1 MRNRSNQFKLYNT
14 KKSLVFVV
22 QWTKKYMYN
31 VRRKFISKLVLSH
44 QNLQVQ
50 HSLWSKVKSYN
61 CHKNKIRT
69 NEPKIWQNNKNT
81 EPQPKLSGSYKK
93 KKVYLPKLEFTMDWR
108 CRGFS
113 EQLCLCRQTPT
124 FICWINAGQIWMKS
138 AFESGWVSFRL
149 CFWSRCFLVRHC
161 VGEKQ
166 IIMETL

>member
-1 MRNRSNQFKLYNT
+1 
-14 KKSLVFVV
+14 
-22 QWTKKYMYN
+22 MYN

-93 KKVYLPKLEFTMDWR
+93 KSIRLL
-108 CRGFS
+108 
-113 EQLCLCRQTPT
+113 
-124 FICWINAGQIWMKS
+124 NASIS
-138 AFESGWVSFRL
+138 LRS
-149 CFWSRCFLVRHC
+149 
-161 VGEKQ
+161 
-166 IIMETL
+166 

>member
-1 MRNRSNQFKLYNT
+1 
-14 KKSLVFVV
+14 
-22 QWTKKYMYN
+22 MYN

-93 KKVYLPKLEFTMDWR
+93 KKCIGYNLLKHQQANYDITTID
-108 CRGFS
+108 S
-113 EQLCLCRQTPT
+113 Q
-124 FICWINAGQIWMKS
+124 K
-138 AFESGWVSFRL
+138 
-149 CFWSRCFLVRHC
+149 
-161 VGEKQ
+161 
-166 IIMETL
+166 